1 MASQGT
7 GQVMRDHTR
16 DRARIGRR
24 IRDVPSRRCRALLVA
39 SLWSENPDGDGKDAQ
54 RRFRLRRERSYLW
67 WNYGNRR
74 VPTDES

>member
-54 RRFRLRRERSYLW
+54 RRFRLRREKLSVVARP
-67 WNYGNRR
+67 RR